1 MNNDKGDKIS
11 ILLVSD
17 VHEAKG
23 NIVKLRAILDKLTDI
38 SFILC
43 LGDLHNLVNEDPK

>member
-1 MNNDKGDKIS
+1 MNNKCDRIS

-17 VHEAKG
+17 VLEAKG
-23 NIVKLRAILDKLTDI
+23 NKVKLRAVLEKLTDI

>member
-1 MNNDKGDKIS
+1 MNNKCDRIS

-23 NIVKLRAILDKLTDI
+23 NIVKLRAVLEKLADI

-43 LGDLHNLVNEDPK
+43 LGDLHNLLNEDPK